1 MINQIKKSLVL
12 SGHKTSVALEIE
24 FWEALESIAKKNNI
38 NIDSLIQKIDQN
50 ERKGS
55 LASALR
61 VFILKSLIEM
71 KKIMNHC
78 NVKFYNKYK
87 DSINPYTS

>member
-1 MINQIKKSLVL
+1 MINQIKKYLVL

-24 FWEALESIAKKNNI
+24 FWEALESIAKKNNL

-71 KKIMNHC
+71 KK
-78 NVKFYNKYK
+78 
-87 DSINPYTS
+87 

>member
-24 FWEALESIAKKNNI
+24 FWEALESIAKKNNL
-38 NIDSLIQKIDQN
+38 NIDSLIQIIDQN

-61 VFILKSLIEM
+61 VFILESFIEM
-71 KKIMNHC
+71 KK
-78 NVKFYNKYK
+78 
-87 DSINPYTS
+87 

>member
-12 SGHKTSVALEIE
+12 SGHKTSVALETE
-24 FWEALESIAKKNNI
+24 FWEALESIAKKNNL

-61 VFILKSLIEM
+61 VFILKSFIEM
-71 KKIMNHC
+71 KK
-78 NVKFYNKYK
+78 
-87 DSINPYTS
+87 

>member
-24 FWEALESIAKKNNI
+24 FWEALESIANKNNL

-71 KKIMNHC
+71 KK
-78 NVKFYNKYK
+78 
-87 DSINPYTS
+87 

>member
-12 SGHKTSVALEIE
+12 SRHKTSVALEIE
-24 FWEALESIAKKNNI
+24 FWEAVESIAKKNNL

-71 KKIMNHC
+71 KK
-78 NVKFYNKYK
+78 
-87 DSINPYTS
+87 

>member
-12 SGHKTSVALEIE
+12 SGHKTSVALETE
-24 FWEALESIAKKNNI
+24 FWEALESIAKKNNL

-71 KKIMNHC
+71 KK
-78 NVKFYNKYK
+78 
-87 DSINPYTS
+87 

>member
-24 FWEALESIAKKNNI
+24 FWEVLESIAKKNNL

-71 KKIMNHC
+71 KK
-78 NVKFYNKYK
+78 
-87 DSINPYTS
+87 

>member
-12 SGHKTSVALEIE
+12 SGHKTSVALEVE
-24 FWEALESIAKKNNI
+24 FWEALESIAKKNNL

-61 VFILKSLIEM
+61 VFILESLIEM
-71 KKIMNHC
+71 KK
-78 NVKFYNKYK
+78 
-87 DSINPYTS
+87 

>member
-24 FWEALESIAKKNNI
+24 FWEALESIAKKNNL

-50 ERKGS
+50 ERKGR

-71 KKIMNHC
+71 KK
-78 NVKFYNKYK
+78 
-87 DSINPYTS
+87 